1 MNQKMTFMLLS
12 PTWGRNHE
20 MKRNSEHLAHEPW
33 PRSCG
38 RIVLKLY
45 KKQMK
50 FKNHKIC
57 YDIISRGEGKKL
69 RRFCTSYHI
78 CSLQIETSPVKI
90 HRVEKE
96 SFRFH
101 VKVTVELVFGTK
113 LFVYEI
119 DNFDWFIPNFGYFWE
134 PFCNVNFFQLK
145 NIMWHKLNLY
155 RIKLSA
161 NGLLYTG
168 GPSLL
173 QEVETSEHLHVCRR
187 SALTVRSP
195 RVDRPLF
202 NMFGHPNILKVGRS
216 IRGILATEKGE
227 ERNKKNKNRFVVCQ
241 VSRHTTNDQNL
252 SCALDLAHDKMKFKF
267 CKRSW
272 MVK

>member
-1 MNQKMTFMLLS
+1 M
-12 PTWGRNHE
+12 
-20 MKRNSEHLAHEPW
+20 
-33 PRSCG
+33 
-38 RIVLKLY
+38 V
-45 KKQMK
+45 
-50 FKNHKIC
+50 C
-57 YDIISRGEGKKL
+57 YTRADRPSFKKL
-69 RRFCTSYHI
+69 SHLNVCTYGD
-78 CSLQIETSPVKI
+78 
-90 HRVEKE
+90 VE
-96 SFRFH
+96 R
-101 VKVTVELVFGTK
+101 
-113 LFVYEI
+113 
-119 DNFDWFIPNFGYFWE
+119 
-134 PFCNVNFFQLK
+134 
-145 NIMWHKLNLY
+145 
-155 RIKLSA
+155 
-161 NGLLYTG
+161 
-168 GPSLL
+168 
-173 QEVETSEHLHVCRR
+173 LHVWRR